1 MKILT
6 ATWYHSNFLYKL
18 IVKKT
23 DTEANTIN
31 EHDLIERL
39 IKGQQYAF
47 NILVERY
54 QDRLLRIA
62 YGITLDHEDSIE
74 VVQDVFVIV
83 FKKIHTFRQEATLSN
98 WLRRITINQCLNWK
112 RKWKRR
118 FKWSHDSIELK
129 NGENMLSNKNLY
141 NKNIENH
148 NPETLYQEK
157 ELENDLKNAVRKLPE
172 KLRVVFVLNSFEGLS
187 YEEIAGILNIKKGT
201 VSSRLYSARKKL
213 MAALDI

>member
-1 MKILT
+1 
-6 ATWYHSNFLYKL
+6 
-18 IVKKT
+18 VKKT